1 MKATTHLCPSLSSH
15 LASYAGANDLS
26 ISTKPPLCPDENTA
40 LRNAVSS
47 CGEIPGSGAC
57 NGGIRTAT
65 RTRVDAQLVRGILG
79 AVRGA
84 RSNFRTAG
92 IPSSSSQTRVSWSIP
107 GPHFLRDVFV

>member
-1 MKATTHLCPSLSSH
+1 MKATTHLCPSLSSL
-15 LASYAGANDLS
+15 LASYAGVNDLS
-26 ISTKPPLCPDENTA
+26 ISTKPPLCPDENTV

-92 IPSSSSQTRVSWSIP
+92 IPSSFSQTRVSSSIP
-107 GPHFLRDVFV
+107 RPHFLRDVFV